1 MQIAMQVLYSY
12 LFSVMLVILGVGVI
26 NQIVHFNAT
35 KQRSIAAKKL
45 YLSFTVRLTTMLSF
59 EHLPWC
65 GHAVL
70 YS

>member
-35 KQRSIAAKKL
+35 KQRSIAAKKTI
-45 YLSFTVRLTTMLSF
+45 SFIYCQVDPNAEF
-59 EHLPWC
+59 
-65 GHAVL
+65 
-70 YS
+70 

>member
-1 MQIAMQVLYSY
+1 MQITMQVLYSY

-45 YLSFTVRLTTMLSF
+45 SFTVRLVTMLSF

-65 GHAVL
+65 GHAAL